1 LRALTL
7 REEIPLIDWMRLTSH
22 GRQAEAVKESSK
34 ISDEIRQMITRKSTS
49 MQSGELEM
57 HQSESNKDE
66 EESIRLEDLE
76 GCCGEQGSEIWTVL
90 PQKGLVKME
99 AAWESEGAV
108 RDCESELVKG
118 EGQIAVLKKAFRAK
132 DVKLKVI
139 YRGT

>member
-1 LRALTL
+1 
-7 REEIPLIDWMRLTSH
+7 
-22 GRQAEAVKESSK
+22 
-34 ISDEIRQMITRKSTS
+34 
-49 MQSGELEM
+49 M

-76 GCCGEQGSEIWTVL
+76 GCCGEQASEIWTVL
-90 PQKGLVKME
+90 PHGRIVQME

-118 EGQIAVLKKAFRAK
+118 EAQIGVLKKALRAK